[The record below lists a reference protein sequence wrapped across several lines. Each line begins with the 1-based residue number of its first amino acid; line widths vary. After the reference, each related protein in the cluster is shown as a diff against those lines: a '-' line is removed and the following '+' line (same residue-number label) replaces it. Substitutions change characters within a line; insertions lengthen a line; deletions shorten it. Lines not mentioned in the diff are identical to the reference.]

1 MEKIIYGHENIKRAI
16 EVYAVAKTIH
26 NFPMYVVGRNGFG
39 VTAIEEFYCTI
50 TGDTKADWS
59 NLRLVEICET
69 DTKEEAIETAEDI
82 RSSKGACVQ
91 AAPYPLYANISR
103 CRFLG
108 KGYESRGQV
117 RDRVDKAIALLKE
130 NQAITVKGNAVSA
143 LFENA
148 FNRLHLSYD
157 DADTCLALALA
168 IKALD
173 GAEHVEP
180 QHIAEAINYCC
191 KNTSVEEVILFHSEE
206 KSF

>member
-26 NFPMYVVGRNGFG
+26 NFPLYVVGRNGFG
-39 VTAIEEFYCTI
+39 ISAIKEFYMKMP
-50 TGDTKADWS
+50 GVDQYDYDD
-59 NLRLVEICET
+59 LRFVEICEV
-69 DTKEEAIETAEDI
+69 DTIEEAIEAAADI

-91 AAPYPLYANISR
+91 AAPYPLYANVSR

-108 KGYESRGQV
+108 KGYESWERV

-157 DADTCLALALA
+157 DADTCFALALA

-173 GAEHVEP
+173 GAEYIEP

-191 KNTSVEEVILFHSEE
+191 KNTSIEEIILFHSEE

>member
-39 VTAIEEFYCTI
+39 VSAIKEFYMRMPNI
-50 TGDTKADWS
+50 DQYDYDDLKF
-59 NLRLVEICET
+59 VELSET
-69 DTKEEAIETAEDI
+69 DTKEEAIETAAYI

-91 AAPYPLYANISR
+91 AAQYPLYANISK

-108 KGYESRGQV
+108 KECESRKQV
-117 RDRVDKAIALLKE
+117 RDRVNKAIALLKE
-130 NQAITVKGNAVSA
+130 NQAITVKSNAVSA

-173 GAEHVEP
+173 EAEHIEP

-191 KNTSVEEVILFHSEE
+191 KNTSIEEIILFHNEE